1 MFGYKNGLAYPV
13 FSSDEKSNCF
23 IRWKFEDCMDLLL
36 MIDAN
41 NQHYVYVNDFD
52 GFMYYK
58 TKHKKKKLF

>member
-1 MFGYKNGLAYPV
+1 
-13 FSSDEKSNCF
+13 
-23 IRWKFEDCMDLLL
+23 MDLLL

-52 GFMYYK
+52 RFMYYK